1 MEQLYHFIV
10 VIFLSP
16 ENAVLSFPFLEFV
29 TAERTQTSVQFTA
42 VCMTVGCL
50 GKRRQYFS
58 VL

>member
-1 MEQLYHFIV
+1 MFYQFIV
-10 VIFLSP
+10 EIFFSP
-16 ENAVLSFPFLEFV
+16 ENAVLLFIFLEFV

-42 VCMTVGCL
+42 VCKTVGCL